1 MCALLNRIGR
11 RRRDEKRGQIL
22 VMFGLGMIVFLGF
35 AALTVDIGFLLVTQR
50 SYQNA
55 ADEAALA
62 GAVYLTR
69 PISDPCADDVS
80 GTATKHDCAR
90 AAAWRFLDAD
100 LDLVIDDAFIDSTLR
115 GSSTPEEGRLVATN
129 AAGPEYR
136 LWVSTPPIDAGLSSS
151 MSTVGDSNQVL
162 FVRVDR
168 VRSPFIAGVLGIGD
182 LNVSSWATAGIFP
195 NRWAVITL
203 RRGQGGAQIDSG
215 PANATD
221 MVIAGSG
228 SSLVVRNGD
237 VGGNFG
243 LKMPGS
249 GSRIILDGGPDEA
262 NVYLKDHLPC
272 SSSACWS
279 SGQIVDTMGNAQ
291 DARKLPSFVA
301 DPNYLPPTGLNANA
315 PNGPMDNPS
324 PLLDIPRSPNIPAS
338 GPNRDDVV
346 IRNSDPGSVAGA
358 GCSSDS
364 PVLGPGWVQDVTI
377 AGSKCLILRGDVF
390 RTDMYDPATEQD
402 VPLTQMPGIL
412 YVTGQIRVGNDALI
426 VADGVTIVIRP
437 DGSNGQFTPTSGGS
451 MDINRGNSD
460 LGVVQKLGG
469 WTTKGVTSYTSAS
482 GRWVYDSSLE
492 SNPTLNG
499 VGIALYVLKATQVPF
514 SLGNGTDVIKV
525 SSGSGLAWNGVTYAP
540 NDNVKI
546 SGQPNHD
553 GIGQLISW
561 TFTFD
566 GGVQV
571 TQTFDG
577 PGDGPPFLIE
587 PCVIVAGS
595 CQ

>member
-1 MCALLNRIGR
+1 MRALLRRIGR
-11 RRRDEKRGQIL
+11 RGGDEKRGQIV
-22 VMFGLGMIVFLGF
+22 VMFGLGLIVFLGF
-35 AALTVDIGFLLVTQR
+35 AALTVDIGFLLLTQR

-69 PISDPCADDVS
+69 PISDPCADTS
-80 GTATKHDCAR
+80 GGGSKHDCAR
-90 AAAWRFLDAD
+90 AAAWRYLDAD

-115 GSSTPEEGRLVATN
+115 GSNTPAAGRLVATN
-129 AAGPEYR
+129 GGGDEYR
-136 LWVSTPPIDAGLSSS
+136 LWVSTPPNGAGSSAS
-151 MSTVGDSNQVL
+151 MSTVADSNKVI

-203 RRGQGGAQIDSG
+203 RRGQGGAEIDSG
-215 PANATD
+215 PANTTD

-262 NVYLKDHLPC
+262 NVYLIDHLPC

-279 SGQIVDTMGNAQ
+279 SGQIVDTVGNAQ
-291 DARKLPSFVA
+291 DAKKLPSFVA
-301 DPNYLPPTGLNANA
+301 DPNYLPPPGLNANA
-315 PNGPMDNPS
+315 PNGPVDNPGTI
-324 PLLDIPRSPNIPAS
+324 PDIPRSPNIPSS
-338 GPNRDDVV
+338 GPDRDDIV
-346 IRNSDPGSVAGA
+346 IKNSDPGSVSGT
-358 GCSSDS
+358 GCSADS
-364 PVLGPGWVQDVTI
+364 PVLGPGWVQDINI

-402 VPLTQMPGIL
+402 VPLTQMPGVL

-437 DGSNGQFTPTSGGS
+437 DGSNGQFTPTSGGV

-460 LGVVQKLGG
+460 LGVIQKLGA
-469 WTTKGVTSYTSAS
+469 WTTMGISSYTPTATN
-482 GRWVYDSSLE
+482 WVYNSALE
-492 SNPTLNG
+492 SDPRLNG
-499 VGIALYVLKATQVPF
+499 VGIALYVLKSTQVPYA
-514 SLGNGTDVIKV
+514 LGNGTDIINV

-577 PGDGPPFLIE
+577 PGDGPPYLIE